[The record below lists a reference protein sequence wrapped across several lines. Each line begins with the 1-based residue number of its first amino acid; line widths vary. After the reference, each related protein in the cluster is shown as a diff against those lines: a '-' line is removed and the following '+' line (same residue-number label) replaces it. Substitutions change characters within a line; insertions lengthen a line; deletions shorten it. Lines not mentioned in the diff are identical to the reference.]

1 MPRGRKKTIS
11 QVFEATLAVNG
22 LILKSSGSTV
32 LEALNGLNPLFYKT
46 KGILTVF
53 KDDKKY
59 EKILAILQMK
69 RLFNEFPCMTR
80 DIARLSMA
88 KFIEQGLK

>member
-1 MPRGRKKTIS
+1 MPRGRKKIIK

-22 LILKSSGSTV
+22 ENLKSSGSTV
-32 LEALNGLNPLFYKT
+32 LKALNGLNPPFYKT

-53 KDDKKY
+53 KGGKKY
-59 EKILAILQMK
+59 EKLLVILQMK

-80 DIARLSMA
+80 DIARSSMA